1 MKRALPAALLVL
13 LASAAAAA
21 DAPGGGLS
29 VKSFGE
35 GGGYKHPDAAT
46 GQYLEDVPRREAP
59 SASPRAEPAPERAPA
74 PRVSLWSGRVSPI
87 ERPPARAGA
96 ADSDPDTTRDL
107 GRRDYESRVLGR
119 EDLSARPRVDGP
131 PEAPGSEGAAPA
143 VDEPRLFVSVE
154 LDPREAGSLRDAV
167 AGLGASVG
175 FSADARFQ
183 PLSGPSGVSMISGW
197 LPASQLGL
205 AVSQPGVKRLRVE
218 TSPRPSP
225 AREITGE
232 FLVGLRLED
241 ASRAREAVDAGV
253 RALTSTAGFR
263 LTRVVGLETSP
274 DGRAAA
280 VIAGLLPLSRLSK
293 AMGRPEVI
301 KITPLSSSPAPL
313 AAAPERPS
321 RILGFARFMAEDG
334 LWLLLLTLAAALP
347 TLRRAVGRALSVFV
361 PYR

>member
-74 PRVSLWSGRVSPI
+74 
-87 ERPPARAGA
+87 RAGA
-96 ADSDPDTTRDL
+96 VNPDSDPDTTRDL

-131 PEAPGSEGAAPA
+131 PEAPGSKGAAPA

-197 LPASQLGL
+197 IAASQLGR

-241 ASRAREAVDAGV
+241 SSRAREAVDAGV

-301 KITPLSSSPAPL
+301 KITPLSSSPAPP